1 MMADNIDGK
10 ILSAYID
17 GIIDGREM
25 RRQEWL
31 EWLEYILPKDMISKI
46 TIIENKIKE
55 LKKELEK

>member
-1 MMADNIDGK
+1 MADNIDSK
-10 ILSAYID
+10 ILGAYID

-55 LKKELEK
+55 LKKERT